1 MVATLLVAAIV
12 AGCVGD
18 DDHPAPVAASMEE
31 KFPSESLSD
40 WVSYAQQVSVLTVL
54 SEAQVPPPDEVWQRK
69 EGYIGRIVTVRID
82 HDLWVAPGA
91 TPVHGEQQMLDWGW
105 LLKGERLTPFSKA
118 MLQPGEQYVV
128 PLASSRGKL
137 GSISVSA
144 IRISG
149 ASVAADVVS
158 DQAWIR
164 ELGGQSLRQL
174 EASLR
179 AAVPDPVA
187 VRFAH
192 MDPADRVEAVR
203 AARSGEPSSP
213 TSGP

>member
-1 MVATLLVAAIV
+1 
-12 AGCVGD
+12 
-18 DDHPAPVAASMEE
+18 
-31 KFPSESLSD
+31 
-40 WVSYAQQVSVLTVL
+40 
-54 SEAQVPPPDEVWQRK
+54 
-69 EGYIGRIVTVRID
+69 
-82 HDLWVAPGA
+82 
-91 TPVHGEQQMLDWGW
+91 MLDWGW

-203 AARSGEPSSP
+203 AARNGEPSSP